1 MTYYFA
7 VYLIFFLTIEMMLD
21 KKQIQAVFLFEFK
34 IAWKQQKQFATS
46 TMHLTQELPTK
57 VQCSGHSR
65 NFAKE
70 MRALQMRSIVASH
83 QKLTTTNWEPS
94 LKPILLQL
102 REKLPKN
109 SVLTIVW

>member
-7 VYLIFFLTIEMMLD
+7 VYLIFFLTKEMMLD

-34 IAWKQQKQFATS
+34 IAWKQQKQFAAS
-46 TMHLTQELPTK
+46 TMHLTQELLTK

-65 NFAKE
+65 SFAKE
-70 MRALQMRSIVASH
+70 TRALQMRSIVASH

-94 LKPILLQL
+94 LKLILLQQHK
-102 REKLPKN
+102 KLPKN
-109 SVLTIVW
+109 SMLTILW